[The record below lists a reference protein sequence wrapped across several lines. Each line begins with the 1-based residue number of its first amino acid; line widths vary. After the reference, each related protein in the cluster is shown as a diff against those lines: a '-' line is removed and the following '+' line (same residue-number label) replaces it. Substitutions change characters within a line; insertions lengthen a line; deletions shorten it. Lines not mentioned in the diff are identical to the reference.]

1 MNTHMKILLV
11 DDELGILE
19 ALKTHLELEGYTV
32 DCASSAAQAIELFT
46 KYAYPIVVTDIN
58 MPVMDGL
65 GLLEE
70 LKKIRGDTT
79 VIMMTAYT
87 SLTKVLMSRIH
98 GAFDYILKPFK
109 DLDEI
114 TYVLD
119 RAKNLIL
126 RWDEILS
133 ETKEAKNIAKHTIS

>member
-1 MNTHMKILLV
+1 M
-11 DDELGILE
+11 
-19 ALKTHLELEGYTV
+19 
-32 DCASSAAQAIELFT
+32 
-46 KYAYPIVVTDIN
+46 DIH

-70 LKKIRGDTT
+70 IKKIRGDAT

-109 DLDEI
+109 DLEEI
-114 TYVLD
+114 TYVLE
-119 RAKNLIL
+119 RAKTLII
-126 RWDEILS
+126 RWDEILI
-133 ETKEAKNIAKHTIS
+133 ETKQAKDINKTTIS

>member
-1 MNTHMKILLV
+1 MQTEHKRVLVV
-11 DDELGILE
+11 DDEASILE
-19 ALKTHLELEGYTV
+19 AMKTHLELEGFTV
-32 DCASSAAQAIELFT
+32 ETANSAAIALELFN
-46 KYAYPIVVTDIN
+46 KQPHALVLTDIN
-58 MPVMDGL
+58 MPLMDGL

-109 DLDEI
+109 DLEEI
-114 TYVLD
+114 TRVLN
-119 RAKNLIL
+119 RAIAVID
-126 RWDEILS
+126 RWDQVLL
-133 ETKEAKNIAKHTIS
+133 ETKNIKESN

>member
-1 MNTHMKILLV
+1 MNKNNIRILIV
-11 DDELGILE
+11 DDEANILE
-19 ALKTHLELEGYTV
+19 ALKTHLELEGYS
-32 DCASSAAQAIELFT
+32 ASTANSAATALELFN
-46 KYAYPIVVTDIN
+46 KQAFQIVITDIN

-70 LKKIRGDTT
+70 IIKIRGDTT

-114 TYVLD
+114 NYVVE
-119 RAKNLIL
+119 RASILIG
-126 RWDEILS
+126 RWEEILE
-133 ETKEAKNIAKHTIS
+133 ETKKLKATNS